1 MKVISLKEPFA
12 TLINNKKK
20 YIETR
25 RWKTPYRGEI
35 YIHASKSIIDD
46 SIYGR
51 QELVKL
57 IGDDTMNYGKI
68 ICKCELVDCIYMTEE
83 YIDKIRINEYQQYIC
98 GEYKVGRYAWILEN
112 IEPLSEP
119 IVAKG
124 KLRIW
129 NYEEENEKNE

>member
-1 MKVISLKEPFA
+1 MKVLSIKEPFA
-12 TLINNKKK
+12 TLIKDDVKI
-20 YIETR
+20 YETR
-25 RWKTPYRGEI
+25 SFKTNYRGEI
-35 YIHASKSIIDD
+35 YIHASKAMSK
-46 SIYGR
+46 SENVEKAMPYLKS
-51 QELVKL
+51 ELNPGCIL
-57 IGDDTMNYGKI
+57 
-68 ICKCELVDCIYMTEE
+68 CKCNLVDCIYMTEE